1 MMRGERPWRGWLQ
14 RLGQDATYGARLLR
28 KDRAFTLAAV
38 LTLALGIG
46 STTAIFSV
54 VYGVLLRPL
63 PYPRPDRIVQLSE
76 VSAKG
81 TSMRFTDPNFVD
93 VRAQSRSLQ
102 GLAEV
107 SAGLESVAGGRE
119 ASRLEVARVS
129 RDFFSVMGV
138 QPVLGRGFVAEDQR
152 LGAAPVVLVSAT
164 YWRQVLG
171 GRADLDRARL
181 KIDDHEA
188 SVIGVLAAGFRFPD
202 GAEIWVPRERV
213 AQLPSRTAHNWRVV
227 GRLRDGVALTQA
239 RAELTGIA
247 RRLERQYGQYTDMT
261 DVAVLPL
268 RDALTGKVRSTIL
281 VLLGAV
287 GLLLLIACANVANLL
302 LAQVTTRAGE
312 LAIRVALGAGR
323 GRLLSQFLTEALL
336 LSGAG
341 GVLGVLAARWGV
353 DLLVTWAPADLP
365 RLSEVGV
372 NLPVL
377 WFALGVSIAVAAT
390 LGIVSAQRATSGDP
404 QGSLAGAGR
413 DQAGG
418 HGSLALGRMIVTA
431 QLALTLVLL
440 VGAGLLGKSL
450 LRVLAVSPGFR
461 TEQVA
466 TMNLVL
472 PQIES
477 DAGGRS
483 RVRFLDDLF
492 DRLRGI
498 PGVQEVGATSA
509 LPLTSGLASGTFL
522 ELNPGEG
529 TPRMQDLE
537 RLFKD
542 TTRTGYADFCVASEG
557 YFRVLGIPLLRGRSF
572 AARDGMDAPHVAVVS
587 QALARA
593 RWPDRDP
600 LGRTI
605 EFGNMDS
612 DLRPLTVVGVVG
624 DVRED
629 SLESPPRP
637 TVYVDY
643 RQRPRQTSSVDVV
656 MRVKTDPAGVLAVAR
671 SVARG
676 LDPGVPPSLSTF
688 NRVFAASLQVR
699 RFNLMLIGL
708 FAGTALLLALLGIYG
723 VMGYVVARRTREVGI
738 RMALGARPGDVLLL
752 VLRQSLWAAAG
763 GVAIGAVGAAALT
776 RTMRSLLFGVSA
788 TDPLTFASV
797 ALLLAAAAIVAS
809 YLPARRATRVD
820 PLVALRSE

>member
-1 MMRGERPWRGWLQ
+1 MMQGERPWWGWLQ

-46 STTAIFSV
+46 ATTAIFSV

-81 TSMRFTDPNFVD
+81 TPMRFTDPNFVD
-93 VRAQSRSLQ
+93 VRAQSRSLL
-102 GLAEV
+102 GVAEV
-107 SAGLESVAGGRE
+107 GAGLESVAGGRE
-119 ASRLEVARVS
+119 ATRLEVARVS

-138 QPVLGRGFVAEDQR
+138 RPVLGRGFVAEDQR
-152 LGAAPVVLVSAT
+152 VGAAPAVLVSAT

-188 SVIGVLAAGFRFPD
+188 SVVGVLAAGFHFPD
-202 GAEIWVPRERV
+202 GAEIWVPRERE

-247 RRLERQYGQYTDMT
+247 RRLARQYGQYTDMT

-302 LAQVTTRAGE
+302 LAQVTARAGE
-312 LAIRVALGAGR
+312 LAVRVALGAGR

-341 GVLGVLAARWGV
+341 GVLGVLAARWSV

-404 QGSLAGAGR
+404 QGSLVGAGR
-413 DQAGG
+413 DQAGVR
-418 HGSLALGRMIVTA
+418 GSLALGRMIVTA

-466 TMNLVL
+466 TMNLAL

-529 TPRMQDLE
+529 TPRMEDLE

-542 TTRTGYADFCVASEG
+542 ATRTGYADFCVASEG

-572 AARDGMDAPHVAVVS
+572 AARDRMDAPHVAVVS

-629 SLESPPRP
+629 SLEAPPRP

-656 MRVKTDPAGVLAVAR
+656 MGVKTDPAGVLAVAR

-676 LDPGVPPSLSTF
+676 LDPEVPPSLSTF

-699 RFNLMLIGL
+699 RFDLMLIGV

-738 RMALGARPGDVLLL
+738 RMALGARPGDVLVL
-752 VLRQSLWAAAG
+752 VLRQSLWAVAG

-788 TDPLTFASV
+788 TDPLTFAAV
-797 ALLLAAAAIVAS
+797 ALLLAAAAVVAS

>member
-1 MMRGERPWRGWLQ
+1 MMEDRRSGWGWLQ
-14 RLGQDATYGARLLR
+14 RLGQDASYGVRLLR
-28 KDRAFTLAAV
+28 KDRAFTLAAI

-46 STTAIFSV
+46 ATTAIFSV
-54 VYGVLLRPL
+54 VYGILLRPL

-81 TSMRFTDPNFVD
+81 TPMRFTDPNFSD
-93 VRAQSRSLQ
+93 VRAQSRALQ
-102 GLAEV
+102 GMAELG
-107 SAGLESVAGGRE
+107 AGLEPVSGGRE
-119 ASRLEVARVS
+119 ATRIQVARVS
-129 RDFFSVMGV
+129 RDFFAVMGV
-138 QPVLGRGFVAEDQR
+138 QPVLGRGFAAEDQR
-152 LGAAPVVLVSAT
+152 LGAAPAVLVSDSF
-164 YWRQVLG
+164 WRQFLG
-171 GRADLDRARL
+171 GRTDLDRARL
-181 KIDDHEA
+181 QIDDQAA
-188 SVIGVLAAGFRFPD
+188 SVVGVLPAGFHFPE
-202 GAEIWVPRERV
+202 GAEIWVAREREE
-213 AQLPSRTAHNWRVV
+213 QLPSRTAHNWQVV

-247 RRLERQYGQYTDMT
+247 RRLERQYGQYTDMK
-261 DVAVLPL
+261 DLAALPL
-268 RDALTGKVRSTIL
+268 RAALTGKVRAAMLI
-281 VLLGAV
+281 LLGAV

-302 LAQVTTRAGE
+302 LAQVTIRSGE
-312 LAIRVALGAGR
+312 LAVRVALGAGR

-336 LSGAG
+336 LAGAG
-341 GVLGVLAARWGV
+341 GVLGALAARWCV
-353 DLLVTWAPADLP
+353 DLLVAWAPPDLP
-365 RLSEVGV
+365 RLSEVAV

-377 WFALGVSIAVAAT
+377 WFALGVAVAVAAA
-390 LGIVSAQRATSGDP
+390 LGLVSAQRATSGEV
-404 QGSLAGAGR
+404 QGSLVSAGR
-413 DQAGG
+413 GQAGVPG
-418 HGSLALGRMIVTA
+418 GLALGRMIVTA

-440 VGAGLLGKSL
+440 VGAALLGKSL

-461 TEQVA
+461 IEQVA
-466 TMNLVL
+466 TMNLAL

-483 RVRFLDDLF
+483 RVRFLDDLL

-498 PGVQEVGATSA
+498 PGVREVGATSA

-522 ELNPGEG
+522 QLNPGEG
-529 TPRMQDLE
+529 APRMQDFE

-542 TTRTGYADFCVASEG
+542 ATRTGYADFCVASEG
-557 YFRVLGIPLLRGRSF
+557 YFRVLGIPLLRGRLF
-572 AARDGMDAPHVAVVS
+572 EARDGIDAPHVAVIS

-605 EFGNMDS
+605 EFGNMDG
-612 DLRPLTVVGVVG
+612 DPRPLTVVGIVG

-629 SLESPPRP
+629 SLEAPPRP
-637 TVYVDY
+637 TVYVNY
-643 RQRPRQTSSVDVV
+643 RQRPVKTSSVDVV
-656 MRVKTDPAGVLAVAR
+656 MGVKTDPAAVLAVAR
-671 SVARG
+671 AVVRG

-699 RFNLMLIGL
+699 RFNLVLIGV

-723 VMGYVVARRTREVGI
+723 VMGYVVARRTHEVGI
-738 RMALGARPGDVLLL
+738 RMALGARAGDVLIL

-788 TDPLTFASV
+788 TDPLTFAGV
-797 ALLLAAAAIVAS
+797 ALLLAAAAFVAS